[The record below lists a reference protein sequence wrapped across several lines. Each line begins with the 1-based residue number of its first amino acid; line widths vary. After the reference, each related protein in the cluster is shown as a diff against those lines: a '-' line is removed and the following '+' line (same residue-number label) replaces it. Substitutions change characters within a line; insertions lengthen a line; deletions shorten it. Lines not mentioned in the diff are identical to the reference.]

1 MNARLAAAIAALVGV
16 VELGTPAR
24 ARAQVLV
31 SVSSSALAVAAPTE
45 AQYDAGG
52 PTGSTGSY
60 TITTTCLGTGPAN
73 CRLFIQYG
81 TNSQGQQVGMQ
92 WAITSATPAA
102 SCQNLP
108 ALNVF
113 QDVVAATVVLTA
125 VKSLNCIA
133 TFTFRVNPL
142 SYTTYQ
148 SPGPVAGAY
157 KQQIKLVLT
166 RP

>member
-1 MNARLAAAIAALVGV
+1 MAAFV
-16 VELGTPAR
+16 VIVEVSTPAR

-31 SVSSSALAVAAPTE
+31 SVSSTALAVAAPSE

-52 PTGSTGSY
+52 PSGSTGSY
-60 TITTTCLGTGPAN
+60 TITTTCTGTGPAD

-81 TNSQGQQVGMQ
+81 TNSQGQQMGMQ
-92 WAITSATPAA
+92 WALTSATPAA
-102 SCQNLP
+102 QCQNLP

-113 QDVVAATVVLTA
+113 QDVVAATVVLTTN
-125 VKSLNCIA
+125 KNQNCIA
-133 TFTFRVNPL
+133 TFVFRVNPL

-148 SPGPVAGAY
+148 SPGPVSGAY
-157 KQQIKLVLT
+157 KQQIKFVLT

>member
-1 MNARLAAAIAALVGV
+1 MIARLAAAIAALGV
-16 VELGTPAR
+16 IVEAGTPAC
-24 ARAQVLV
+24 ARAQALA
-31 SVSSSALAVAAPTE
+31 SVSSAALAVAAPTE

-60 TITTTCLGTGPAN
+60 TITTTCTGPGPNN
-73 CRLFIQYG
+73 CRLFLQYG
-81 TNSQGQQVGMQ
+81 TNSQGQQVGTQ
-92 WAITSATPAA
+92 WALTSATPAA
-102 SCQNLP
+102 ACTNLP

-125 VKSLNCIA
+125 IKNMNCIA
-133 TFTFRVNPL
+133 TFVFRVNPL

-148 SPGPVAGAY
+148 SPGPVSGAY
-157 KQQIKLVLT
+157 KQQVKFVLT